1 MWVEI
6 EWVDLKF
13 TSIQSWLHVF
23 EIREAGLA
31 AVADM
36 LNPNEIWAMIGVPI
50 AAVIAAIMV
59 GLESV
64 KILYHTNYI
73 LYDQKILNEL
83 LDWNVN
89 EIENERKML

>member
-1 MWVEI
+1 MKHYYQI
-6 EWVDLKF
+6 ELVYLEF

-36 LNPNEIWAMIGVPI
+36 LNPNEIAAETGVPI

-59 GLESV
+59 GLKV
-64 KILYHTNYI
+64 
-73 LYDQKILNEL
+73 
-83 LDWNVN
+83 
-89 EIENERKML
+89 